1 MSINAVEVK
10 RLRDKTGAGMMD
22 CKKALTEADGEFE
35 QAVDILRKKGVAVA
49 AKRAGRATT
58 EGQIGSYVHAG
69 GKIAVMIEVNSE
81 TDFVAK
87 TDDFAELAKNLAMH
101 IAASNP
107 ICVDVDDLPADLV
120 EREKAIY
127 RQQALDE
134 GKPEKIVDKIID
146 GRLKKFQSEVCLL
159 AQPYVKDTDL
169 SVAQY
174 IQEVMG
180 RLGENV
186 QVRRFVR
193 YQVGEEIE

>member
-1 MSINAVEVK
+1 MSINAAEVK
-10 RLRDKTGAGMMD
+10 TLRDKTGAGMMD
-22 CKKALTEADGEFE
+22 CKTALTEAGGDFE

-49 AKRAGRATT
+49 AKRSGRATT
-58 EGQIGSYVHAG
+58 EGQIGAYVHAG
-69 GKIAVMIEVNSE
+69 GKIAVMVEVNSE

-101 IAASNP
+101 IAASSP

-120 EREKAIY
+120 DREKAIY

-134 GKPEKIVDKIID
+134 GKPEKIVDKIVD
-146 GRLKKFQSEVCLL
+146 GRLKKFQGEVCLL

-180 RLGENV
+180 RLGENI
-186 QVRRFVR
+186 QVRRFIR
-193 YQVGEEIE
+193 YQVGEDIE

>member
-1 MSINAVEVK
+1 VSINAAEVK

-22 CKKALTEADGEFE
+22 CKKALTEADGDFE

-58 EGQIGSYVHAG
+58 EGQIGAYVHAG
-69 GKIAVMIEVNSE
+69 SKIAVMVEVNSE

-107 ICVDVDDLPADLV
+107 LCVDVEDLPADLV
-120 EREKAIY
+120 DREKAIY

-134 GKPEKIVDKIID
+134 GKPEKIVDKIVE
-146 GRLKKFQSEVCLL
+146 GRLKKFQGEVCLL

-180 RLGENV
+180 RTGENI
-186 QVRRFVR
+186 QIRRFVR